1 MERIQRSPIT
11 GAITLV
17 ALVFLFV
24 PLIVV
29 VLFSFHE
36 TSGLSFPFQG
46 FSLRWYRDVVGSPQI
61 REVGR
66 NSLIVAVATA
76 AVTLVLGTFA
86 AYGLSRASG
95 RWRGPLTL
103 LFFLPLTLP
112 GLFIGLSLLVFF
124 NLVNDQVV
132 DFKLSLTSVA
142 IAHFVYVL
150 PYFLLIAIAALD
162 RLDVALEEA
171 AADLGATSWT
181 VFRKVTLPQI
191 WPVLLGATSLA
202 FALSF
207 DEFIITF
214 FVIGPQS
221 TVPMFIWSSLRRTV
235 NPTIN
240 TISTLLLVTTL
251 VMFTIAFVLTLRGSH
266 RHGEDADILS
276 DAIGGTQ

>member
-1 MERIQRSPIT
+1 MERSQRSPIT
-11 GAITLV
+11 GAITMA

-24 PLIVV
+24 PLVVV

-46 FSLRWYRDVVGSPQI
+46 FSLRWYRDVFGSPEI
-61 REVGR
+61 RRVAR
-66 NSLIVAVATA
+66 NSLIVATATA
-76 AVTLVLGTFA
+76 SVTLVLGTLA
-86 AYGLSRASG
+86 AYGLSRTST
-95 RWRGPLTL
+95 RWRGPLAL

-124 NLVNDQVV
+124 NLVNDQVM
-132 DFKLSLTSVA
+132 DFKLSLTSVT
-142 IAHFVYVL
+142 IAHLVYVL

-171 AADLGATSWT
+171 AADLGGTPVT
-181 VFRKVTLPQI
+181 VFRRVTLPQV

-214 FVIGPQS
+214 FVIGTES

-240 TISTLLLVTTL
+240 TISTLLLATTL
-251 VMFTIAFVLTLRGSH
+251 FMFTVAFILTLRGGR
-266 RHGEDADILS
+266 RHGQGADILS
-276 DAIGGTQ
+276 DAIKGTP

>member
-1 MERIQRSPIT
+1 MERAQRSPIT
-11 GAITLV
+11 GAITVL

-46 FSLRWYRDVVGSPQI
+46 FSLRWYREVFDSPQI
-61 REVGR
+61 RETAR
-66 NSLIVAVATA
+66 NSLIVATATA
-76 AVTLVLGTFA
+76 VVSLILGTLASF
-86 AYGLSRASG
+86 GLSRTSS
-95 RWRGPLTL
+95 RWRAPLAL

-124 NLVNDQVV
+124 NLVNDQVL
-132 DFKLSLTSVA
+132 DFKLSLVSVTV
-142 IAHFVYVL
+142 AHFVYVL

-251 VMFTIAFVLTLRGSH
+251 VMFTIAFVLTLRGSR
-266 RHGEDADILS
+266 RHGQDADILS
-276 DAIGGTQ
+276 DAIGGTS

>member
-46 FSLRWYRDVVGSPQI
+46 FSLRWYRDVFGSPQI

>member
-1 MERIQRSPIT
+1 
-11 GAITLV
+11 LV

-46 FSLRWYRDVVGSPQI
+46 FSLRWYRDVFGSPQI

>member
-46 FSLRWYRDVVGSPQI
+46 FSLRWYRDVFGSPQI

-76 AVTLVLGTFA
+76 AVTLVLGTLA